1 LDGAIDVGI
10 TYSSFAIPS
19 GKISCA
25 TNGTLAECTFPDGM
39 KAGVPAAKDVCD
51 TTRRF
56 VVGVT
61 VSSGK
66 AKYMCLGS
74 PSPNPASD
82 GNQIKWHKSSYGWVK
97 HNGAK
102 LAVLPDKRKIASGNL
117 VCESHKNY
125 ARCGNVATG
134 RGFKLSIDGPV
145 FY

>member
-1 LDGAIDVGI
+1 
-10 TYSSFAIPS
+10 
-19 GKISCA
+19 
-25 TNGTLAECTFPDGM
+25 
-39 KAGVPAAKDVCD
+39 
-51 TTRRF
+51 
-56 VVGVT
+56 
-61 VSSGK
+61 
-66 AKYMCLGS
+66 MCLGS

-117 VCESHKNY
+117 ARESHKTTG
-125 ARCGNVATG
+125 AAAMATG